1 MADFIKISN
10 TSSMSLE
17 ELKAYKYREI
27 DNKTGKLISQG
38 FTYSGTIFSMS
49 ANAQANLLGT
59 YTARDLLTYPFDW
72 NAKDDSST
80 YGIADATEM
89 SSFFMTA
96 LATKK
101 AHQDSGTVLKNQVRD
116 AVDVAAVNAIV
127 DNR

>member
-59 YTARDLLTYPFDW
+59 YTARDLLT
-72 NAKDDSST
+72 
-80 YGIADATEM
+80 
-89 SSFFMTA
+89 
-96 LATKK
+96 
-101 AHQDSGTVLKNQVRD
+101 
-116 AVDVAAVNAIV
+116 
-127 DNR
+127 